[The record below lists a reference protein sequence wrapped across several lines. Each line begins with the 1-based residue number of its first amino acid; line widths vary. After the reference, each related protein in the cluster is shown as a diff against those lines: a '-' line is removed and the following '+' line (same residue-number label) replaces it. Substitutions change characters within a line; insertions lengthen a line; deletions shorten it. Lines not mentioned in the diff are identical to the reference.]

1 MIPDFEIME
10 TQEKEIE
17 NKTQVFKYT
26 QPFQLE
32 KGDVLHNLE
41 IAYTVSGKLNSA
53 KSNVVWVCHALTANA
68 DPQEWWPGLV
78 GKDRI
83 INPEQ
88 HFIVCA
94 NILGS
99 CYGTSGPLNIN
110 LTSGKPHFS
119 EFHFITVRDVV
130 NAHILLANHLGIS
143 TIELIIGG
151 SLGGQQALEW
161 SIIEPERINKMVLVA
176 TNAFHSPYGI
186 AFNES
191 QRLAI
196 YADDTY
202 SKNIP
207 EGGKNGLKAA
217 RSIALISYRTY
228 SAYNSTQKEEDINK
242 TEDFNAAS
250 YQQYQ
255 GQKLVDRFNA
265 YSYVT
270 LSKTM
275 DSHNVGRNRNSVE
288 EALKQVKAKT
298 MCIGITS
305 DILFPV
311 NEQQFLAE
319 NIPSA
324 TYAQIDSSYGHDGFL
339 IEAKKLTEIIKPF
352 F

>member
-1 MIPDFEIME
+1 ME
-10 TQEKEIE
+10 TQNEIE

-26 QPFQLE
+26 QPFPLE
-32 KGDVLHNLE
+32 QGGVLYDLE
-41 IAYTVSGKLNSA
+41 IAYTTSGKLNAS

-68 DPQEWWPGLV
+68 NPQEWWPGLV
-78 GKDRI
+78 GNDRI

-99 CYGTSGPLNIN
+99 CYGTTGPLHNSTN
-110 LTSGKPHFS
+110 QKPHFS
-119 EFHFITVRDVV
+119 DFPFITVRDLV
-130 NAHILLANHLGIS
+130 NAHILLANHLGIDN
-143 TIELIIGG
+143 IELIIGG

-161 SIIEPERINKMVLVA
+161 SIIEPERIKKMVLVA
-176 TNAFHSPYGI
+176 TNAHHSPYGI

-196 YADDTY
+196 FADETY
-202 SKNIP
+202 HKNIP

-228 SAYNSTQKEEDINK
+228 HAYNSTQKEDDVNK

-275 DSHNVGRNRNSVE
+275 DSHNVGRNRISVKQ
-288 EALKQVKAKT
+288 ALNRIRAKT
-298 MCIGITS
+298 ICIGIES
-305 DILFPV
+305 DVLFPPI
-311 NEQQFLAE
+311 EQRFLSE
-319 NIPSA
+319 HIPVS
-324 TYAQIDSSYGHDGFL
+324 TYVQIDSSYGHDGFL

-352 F
+352 FR